1 MKVKNE
7 KTAVIHIKQ
16 FLKREKNMIKSLGN
30 IQNNIEIKIYNYEN
44 ILYNLQKVLKK

>member
-1 MKVKNE
+1 MKAKNE
-7 KTAVIHIKQ
+7 KKAVIHIKL
-16 FLKREKNMIKSLGN
+16 FLKRENMIKSLGN